1 VVCVKAEASVTEKE
15 LVELCSV
22 HLGNY
27 KRPGKVVL
35 RHDPLPKTPVDKIK
49 RKELREPFWVG
60 PRAAGCRQLTHTRC
74 RVGEDES
81 RGCSFHRRRRVL

>member
-1 VVCVKAEASVTEKE
+1 MIAVHLEVAVSGIRDERWSVVHCGVREGEASVTEKE

-35 RHDPLPKTPVDKIK
+35 RRDPLPKTPVGKIK

-60 PRAAGCRQLTHTRC
+60 RERRIAGN
-74 RVGEDES
+74 
-81 RGCSFHRRRRVL
+81 

>member
-1 VVCVKAEASVTEKE
+1 VVCVTAEASVTEKE
-15 LVELCSV
+15 LVELCAV

-35 RHDPLPKTPVDKIK
+35 RHDPLPKTAVGETR

-60 PRAAGCRQLTHTRC
+60 W
-74 RVGEDES
+74 E
-81 RGCSFHRRRRVL
+81 RRVAGN